1 MVYYNTFYL
10 YLLQFYSI
18 VILMSKP
25 EGGCK
30 QYSRNK
36 DECLGIGCTWCGW
49 NFRNK
54 CRWEPGPFACV
65 GRKTAGL
72 LETDNLNREYNNN
85 EQKKE
90 NRSQQNEQISPNIGH
105 IIGNQIYKT
114 LFKKNDYTCFQDGS
128 FLFRD
133 DNHKLFN
140 ILMSYVGPGATSY
153 PKSDDVHVIKPLGQT
168 AGPLT
173 HLMFW
178 LRNKK
183 NGVLLERMKL
193 LLDPAGTSRTKS
205 GVTNTLHPEREGIW
219 NNSPQQVEIIFHGP
233 DDRHTMTIT
242 STSSLPDLKKY
253 IATSVRQYERI
264 ITPDYN
270 IDCTPMYS
278 KSKQKGVIKFYS
290 YTIRLILNTRNSS
303 YLTYTFVKFESKA
316 VRDAP
321 VQHAKRSAETLASKY
336 APAVISG
343 KNGKRPNKNRIDSD
357 TVNQYTR
364 LQNTPVDGV
373 PCYVKDSKPDICYRA
388 EDVGPR
394 PEDSNYN
401 EWKEAYNPKEDKE
414 YKFLRIGQE
423 YYVSQSQT
431 NQIIKNIIG
440 ATVRK
445 SKRTPKSFDPVN
457 SYKMRGG
464 GKRRKTRKRRK
475 KKTRRKRR
483 NRKKRT
489 RKR

>member
-1 MVYYNTFYL
+1 
-10 YLLQFYSI
+10 
-18 VILMSKP
+18 
-25 EGGCK
+25 
-30 QYSRNK
+30 
-36 DECLGIGCTWCGW
+36 
-49 NFRNK
+49 
-54 CRWEPGPFACV
+54 
-65 GRKTAGL
+65 
-72 LETDNLNREYNNN
+72 
-85 EQKKE
+85 
-90 NRSQQNEQISPNIGH
+90 
-105 IIGNQIYKT
+105 
-114 LFKKNDYTCFQDGS
+114 
-128 FLFRD
+128 
-133 DNHKLFN
+133 
-140 ILMSYVGPGATSY
+140 
-153 PKSDDVHVIKPLGQT
+153 
-168 AGPLT
+168 
-173 HLMFW
+173 LMFW

-183 NGVLLERMKL
+183 NGVLLERMKSL
-193 LLDPAGTSRTKS
+193 FDPAGTARPKS
-205 GVTNTLHPEREGIW
+205 SVNNTLHPERESIW
-219 NNSPQQVEIIFHGP
+219 SKSPQQMEISFYGP
-233 DDRHTMTIT
+233 GDQHTMTVT
-242 STSSLPDLKKY
+242 PDSKLADLKTY
-253 IATSVRQYERI
+253 IATKVRQYERI

-290 YTIRLILNTRNSS
+290 YTIRLILNTKNSS
-303 YLTYTFVKFESKA
+303 YLTYTFVKFESKS
-316 VRDAP
+316 VQDAP
-321 VQHAKRSAETLASKY
+321 VHHAIRSAQTLTSKY

-357 TVNQYTR
+357 TAKQYTR

-373 PCYVKDSKPDICYRA
+373 PCYVKDIKPDICYRA

-475 KKTRRKRR
+475 KKTRRKKRK

>member
-30 QYSRNK
+30 IIKNK
-36 DECLGIGCTWCGW
+36 NDCIETGCSWCPGNTRW
-49 NFRNK
+49 AK
-54 CRWEPGPFACV
+54 CRWKPGKFSCSKREDSPQ
-65 GRKTAGL
+65 L
-72 LETDNLNREYNNN
+72 LENNSLKYSDTIN
-85 EQKKE
+85 GEKKVSNYSSSE
-90 NRSQQNEQISPNIGH
+90 PNIGH

-133 DNHKLFN
+133 DNEKLFN
-140 ILMSYVGPGATSY
+140 LLMSYIGRGESAY
-153 PKSDDVHVIKPLGQT
+153 LKSDDVHVIEPLGQI

-193 LLDPAGTSRTKS
+193 LLNPAGTSRTKS
-205 GVTNTLHPEREGIW
+205 GVTHTLHPEREGIW
-219 NNSPQQVEIIFHGP
+219 NFYPQRVEIIFHGP
-233 DDRHTMTIT
+233 DDPHTMTVT
-242 STSSLPDLKKY
+242 SASSLPDLKRN
-253 IATSVRQYERI
+253 IAENVRQYERI

-290 YTIRLILNTRNSS
+290 YTIRLILNTKKRTD
-303 YLTYTFVKFESKA
+303 LTYTFVKFESKS
-316 VRDAP
+316 VQDAP
-321 VQHAKRSAETLASKY
+321 VHHVIRSAQTLTSKY
-336 APAVISG
+336 VPAVISG

-357 TVNQYTR
+357 TAKQYTR

-373 PCYVKDSKPDICYRA
+373 PCYVKDIKPDICYRA

-464 GKRRKTRKRRK
+464 GKRRKTRKRKK
-475 KKTRRKRR
+475 KKTRRKKR